1 MQLERTLVVSELEVR
16 AAVISALLSEL
27 DGSVRG
33 EPALPQSLAH
43 LIADQVLTDLLPLPL
58 KKGCSMRIENEI
70 DRIWDALRTEPE
82 KHRHRELYGAMQ
94 ALGWALDP
102 KVFRAPFDLIASI
115 PLDSPDCLGADH
127 QTPLSET
134 SAPIAGAA

>member
-43 LIADQVLTDLLPLPL
+43 LIADQVLTDLLAT
-58 KKGCSMRIENEI
+58 IYF
-70 DRIWDALRTEPE
+70 T
-82 KHRHRELYGAMQ
+82 
-94 ALGWALDP
+94 
-102 KVFRAPFDLIASI
+102 
-115 PLDSPDCLGADH
+115 
-127 QTPLSET
+127 
-134 SAPIAGAA
+134 